1 MKTKNLLKQSIIQ
14 LELLKN
20 ASAAATKDSLLQALA
35 EKVRNRLS
43 EAQEDD
49 EVETEQE
56 VTTQSQ
62 DDQDIQIQEADE
74 QPETQPQED
83 DQEDDQEDITLQDLA
98 DDLQPMQEDEDDLDL
113 DADIEQAL
121 AELDLQGLDEQ
132 EEDDEVLQAEIDA
145 QIQAQLQEMANQEVE
160 QPEVYEQEV
169 DEQLFEKIKGIIE
182 KQMQA
187 DEDESQQKQVAE
199 AFKSQV
205 KQLTSENRKY
215 KKTLNTIKKQLFETR
230 MMTLKGDLAVKLFN
244 HFNLNKKQKIKI
256 IERFDS
262 AYTQLQ
268 VKMVYNKLLE
278 HLKSSKQIT
287 RKHKTN
293 IMSNKIS
300 STKTNKSTKSIK
312 ETKNPVDDSL
322 KAIRE
327 VFKRKVGVLD

>member
-113 DADIEQAL
+113 DSDIEQAL

-145 QIQAQLQEMANQEVE
+145 QIQAQLQEMTNQEVE

>member
-145 QIQAQLQEMANQEVE
+145 QIQAQLQEMTNQEVE